1 MPRLQI
7 ASGTNTI
14 DSVTPVRL
22 ANGKYRIQWKIRL
35 QDGRLLSRDTTG
47 STKGEARARAHAKA
61 AELLAQGGIGGTWK
75 PSSLATEYLET
86 VSKPIITESSRLS
99 PNSKARYKTVLTYLT
114 EAFKGYSIA
123 SVARRRTIEELLKGI
138 AAEHGAESGRH
149 AKGVASRYFFE
160 ELIKDD
166 VIEFNPLAG
175 ARIDLGTVKK
185 TTRPEGGRALTTAE
199 YDRVLTHLL
208 TLNPAEGVVPPK
220 RGRYTLADRVAVHRC
235 CIDLTLLQMATSS
248 STIKS
253 VQRALFGLKT
263 PRPAPPASRLSSSL
277 RSMNTS
283 PVDEM
288 KSGEPMLWAH
298 RSTRTPSGT
307 DTTLRRLSRRSIRIW
322 LATAECLCWRPTAP
336 TSGEPPST
344 PCTART

>member
-22 ANGKYRIQWKIRL
+22 ASGKYRIQWKIRL

-86 VSKPIITESSRLS
+86 VSKPIIAESSRLS

-185 TTRPEGGRALTTAE
+185 TTRPEGGRALTSAE

-220 RGRYTLADRVAVHRC
+220 RGRYTLEDRVAVHRC
-235 CIDLTLLQMATSS
+235 
-248 STIKS
+248 
-253 VQRALFGLKT
+253 
-263 PRPAPPASRLSSSL
+263 
-277 RSMNTS
+277 
-283 PVDEM
+283 
-288 KSGEPMLWAH
+288 
-298 RSTRTPSGT
+298 
-307 DTTLRRLSRRSIRIW
+307 
-322 LATAECLCWRPTAP
+322 
-336 TSGEPPST
+336 
-344 PCTART
+344 